1 MKLTPTQLRKMI
13 KEERARLVGEQSD
26 PASQGTW
33 AAQRDMYDAE
43 TTAGIFDA
51 DYLYDLLYDELA
63 DYQPTLSSITAEE
76 FARLEEAMSGA
87 LQRLKKD
94 YVR

>member
-1 MKLTPTQLRKMI
+1 MKLTPEKLRSMI
-13 KEERARLVGEQSD
+13 REEKARLISEQAD
-26 PASQGTW
+26 PATQGAW
-33 AAQRDMYDAE
+33 AAQRDMYDTE

-76 FARLEEAMSGA
+76 FTRLEEAMSGA

-94 YVR
+94 YVK